1 MQIRFPIYILPAMF
15 ILFDTERKYFWPII
29 YLIEIFKVLKQ
40 IIFSY
45 SFTTLN
51 YENFKS
57 VNQNTRKYMYV
68 FVYMKRTNRATLS
81 GIFRLYSGRL
91 VRAFVEGCPL
101 NKQKKGN
108 LWEYYKKMEHYNI
121 FFSFFSS
128 ICIINFKNYSVLT
141 KNVVERWKINK
152 TDWEFK
158 TRKINYYLFSF
169 HFFSHFN
176 SYFDDVFLHRI
187 AHSFAILPQYNNSE
201 NIAQFHFIDESNE
214 FNEYDIESSKK
225 YFVFCFIHSISCFW

>member
-45 SFTTLN
+45 SFTILN

-121 FFSFFSS
+121 FFSFFLQ
-128 ICIINFKNYSVLT
+128 FVL
-141 KNVVERWKINK
+141 
-152 TDWEFK
+152 
-158 TRKINYYLFSF
+158 
-169 HFFSHFN
+169 
-176 SYFDDVFLHRI
+176 
-187 AHSFAILPQYNNSE
+187 
-201 NIAQFHFIDESNE
+201 
-214 FNEYDIESSKK
+214 
-225 YFVFCFIHSISCFW
+225 